1 MMITIYLRCRIC
13 HTLDGD
19 IVMTINKYFIFSPQA
34 SEETLRPVLTEK
46 EVQRQEALRQAQ
58 TQGGLDTNATS

>member
-19 IVMTINKYFIFSPQA
+19 IAMTINKYFIFSPQA
-34 SEETLRPVLTEK
+34 SEEQIQPVLIEK
-46 EVQRQEALRQAQ
+46 EVQRQEALKRAQ
-58 TQGGLDTNATS
+58 TQGGFDTGAA